1 MKERLIYL
9 IKIYFVT
16 VAIFIGAKVVFMV
29 ANYEGHPFGVG
40 DVWEVI
46 KHGLSLDL
54 STSLYILSVPFLVSM
69 VSVWWMPKGLG
80 ILLKIYYGIIAVAL
94 MLAFTADTSLYPF
107 WGFKLDASCLQYLE
121 SPAEVRASVSGW
133 YMTIRL
139 MVIIVGAWVIYLC
152 YTKVEGGRWKEE
164 SGRWKVEGGKWK
176 VESGRWKVERGYS
189 VAGKAYRTLFYFIG
203 IPLFIIGIRGGL
215 DESTTNIGQVYFSE
229 NQFLNHSAVN
239 PVFSFFA
246 SLEKTASNH
255 ITYHFMD
262 DETCQQLIAK
272 WYDTQSVGSDTL
284 LTTQTPN
291 IIIILLEGCG
301 GEFTEIGGR
310 TDITPNLNRLAQ
322 EGVYFTNCY
331 GNTWRTDRGTV
342 CTWSGFPSF
351 PTMSVMKIPS
361 KTRLLPNIAKTLRQE
376 RGYETSYLYGGDINF
391 TNMRSYL
398 ISGGF
403 QNLVWK
409 KDYSREE
416 QNSGQ
421 WGVRDDIT
429 CRTLSDM
436 AQKAQEP
443 FLIGY
448 STLSSHEPWD
458 VPEKVEGG
466 RWKEQ
471 SGRWKEESGKWKEES
486 GKWIEGDEKLN
497 AFAYL
502 DDCIGQFI
510 DALKKTALWDRTLVV
525 MLPDHGIPYNGLDE
539 STPLKNHIPM
549 IWVGGA
555 VKGPKRVE
563 KVCNQTDLPAT
574 LLGQLGLKHEAFR
587 FSRDVLSET
596 YQEAFAINTYDDG
609 FSVYDSTAF
618 VNYDFVGKRIV
629 KSEGGREEAL
639 MQKAHAVLQAA
650 STALAN
656 EH

>member
-1 MKERLIYL
+1 MKERALYLVKIYL
-9 IKIYFVT
+9 VT
-16 VAIFIGAKVVFMV
+16 VVIFIMAKMVFMV
-29 ANYEGHPFGVG
+29 ANYGGHPFGVR

-46 KHGLSLDL
+46 VHGLSLDL
-54 STSLYILSVPFLVSM
+54 STSLYIIVIPFFVSM
-69 VSVWWMPKGLG
+69 VTLWWMPRGIGLVM
-80 ILLKIYYGIIAVAL
+80 KIFYAVIALA
-94 MLAFTADTSLYPF
+94 MALAFTADTSLYPF

-121 SPAEVRASVSGW
+121 SPAEAKASVSGW
-133 YMTIRL
+133 YILWRIVVVILTSIGIYACYRFASRREKCGERRERCKSTVMEKMRGTVLFLLCLPL
-139 MVIIVGAWVIYLC
+139 MVIGA
-152 YTKVEGGRWKEE
+152 
-164 SGRWKVEGGKWK
+164 
-176 VESGRWKVERGYS
+176 
-189 VAGKAYRTLFYFIG
+189 
-203 IPLFIIGIRGGL
+203 RGGL
-215 DESTTNIGQVYFSE
+215 DESTTNIGQVYYSE

-262 DETCQQLIAK
+262 DETCQKFIAS
-272 WYDTQSVGSDTL
+272 WYDTRSIGCDTL
-284 LTTQTPN
+284 LTTERPN

-310 TDITPNLNRLAQ
+310 TDITPNLNRLAH

-342 CTWSGFPSF
+342 CTWSGYPSF
-351 PTMSVMKIPS
+351 PTMSVMKMPS
-361 KTRLLPNIAKTLRQE
+361 KTRQLPNIAKTLRQE
-376 RGYETSYLYGGDINF
+376 RGYKTSYLYGGDINF

-403 QNLVWK
+403 QTLVWK
-409 KDYSREE
+409 KDYTREE

-429 CRTLSDM
+429 CRTLLDM

-458 VPEKVEGG
+458 VPSSGT
-466 RWKEQ
+466 RKEF
-471 SGRWKEESGKWKEES
+471 K
-486 GKWIEGDEKLN
+486 DEKLN

-502 DDCIGQFI
+502 DACIGEFVE
-510 DALKKTALWDRTLVV
+510 ALRKTTLWYRTLVI

-555 VKGPKRVE
+555 VKGPKRIE

-574 LLGQLGLKHEAFR
+574 LLGQLGLNHEAFR

-596 YQEAFAINTYDDG
+596 YQEAFALNTYDDG
-609 FSVYDSTAF
+609 FSVYDSTGF

-629 KSEGGREEAL
+629 KSQGNREEE
-639 MQKAHAVLQAA
+639 MMEKAKAVLQAA
-650 STALAN
+650 SEELKKN
-656 EH
+656 